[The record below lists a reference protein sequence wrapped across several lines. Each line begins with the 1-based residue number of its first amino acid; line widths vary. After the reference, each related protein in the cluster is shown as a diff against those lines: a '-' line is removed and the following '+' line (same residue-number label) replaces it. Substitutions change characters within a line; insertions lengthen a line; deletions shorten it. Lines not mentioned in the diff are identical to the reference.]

1 MRKATLPAG
10 EDSRRTWRTI
20 NGFSPEVADAFAAAV
35 WRYAETGEA
44 TPPEKVAP
52 EVWADAQA
60 EVERIEAARAAGR
73 KAGASGL
80 GESKARPGNQNAKR
94 NENATKTQP
103 TRGREYEDEDEDE
116 DKDDNPKTE
125 DEDTREARPVPS
137 GSSDFGILQPS
148 PSSDFGAWARMQKDP
163 VEVALAAAEE
173 SGDRPRNCY
182 GSLLKKFRADKG
194 REEGARLFVEECA
207 NFVAEVAAGEEVRNK
222 GAALVARLRNIE
234 ESLAAAPA
242 PVEVATAKVS
252 PPPKVEAA
260 PVQAEPESPP
270 TVEVEKVEEENP
282 ATPFPALFASKR
294 AAAAELTPEELA
306 EKQRQAREGLARLK
320 QERPELW
327 RVTDG

>member
-1 MRKATLPAG
+1 MKKATLPAG

-20 NGFSPEVADAFAAAV
+20 NGFAPEVADAFAAAV

-73 KAGASGL
+73 KAGASGF

-103 TRGREYEDEDEDE
+103 TCGREDEDEDE
-116 DKDDNPKTE
+116 DKNDNPKTE
-125 DEDTREARPVPS
+125 DEDAREARPVPS

-148 PSSDFGAWARMQKDP
+148 PASDFGAWARMQNDP

-173 SGDRPRNCY
+173 SGEMPRRCY
-182 GSLLKKFRADKG
+182 GYLLKQFRADKG

-207 NFVAEVAAGEEVRNK
+207 AFVAEVAAGEVVRNK
-222 GAALVARLRNIE
+222 GAALVSRLRKVE
-234 ESLAAAPA
+234 ESLAVAPV
-242 PVEVATAKVS
+242 PVEVAPAKVS

-260 PVQAEPESPP
+260 PVPSEHDPAPA
-270 TVEVEKVEEENP
+270 VEGEKAEEENP
-282 ATPFPALFASKR
+282 APPFPALFASKR
-294 AAAAELTPEELA
+294 TPVAELTPEEVA

-320 QERPELW
+320 KERPELW
-327 RVTDG
+327 EVTDG